1 MNYGNVLKNFK
12 VQIVLVAV
20 LLSVFALFLSDAN
33 PYTLDAKLGL
43 EFVGGV
49 RIPVTLEKSVDANT
63 MDSVV
68 ETLKT
73 RINSFGLSQAVVRP
87 VGDREV
93 LVEIPRADDSSI
105 ASVKKI
111 LQDQGKFEAI
121 IDGKQAVNGENVIAV
136 GGPNGEETPS
146 SLRTAQWSLSF
157 TVTKGGA
164 DLFGRAALG
173 KSQYPVYMFLDRPE
187 NAAII
192 LSRSELGTAT
202 QKQANDAFVKEG
214 DDILLLFTD
223 EISNATTA
231 LANKSKVI
239 ISEESLKTLNATLVN
254 IGFSTVEN
262 ASKKVIVKTIADIT
276 PDVQQGEINEW
287 KAIGLL
293 SAPLLSEGLA
303 TGTASQFYSI
313 TGAATGST
321 PQEQEAYALA
331 QIKQL
336 KSVITGGKLPV
347 SALVGSSFSIEPSL
361 GRDFLFYSLIAVI
374 LGIIVVATLVILRYG
389 DIKLSV
395 PIVIINVFEILI
407 LTAIIGKIGTIDL
420 AAMAGIIA
428 LMGTGVGDQLIVTDE
443 VLRNRN
449 KESDDKS
456 AYGTKEKIGKA
467 FSIIFT
473 IAGVAI
479 VAMLP
484 LLLSG
489 IVEISGFAL
498 SAIIGVLVGVFITRP
513 AFAVLI
519 EEMYKKDN

>member
-1 MNYGNVLKNFK
+1 MNYGNVLKSFK

-49 RIPVTLEKSVDANT
+49 RIPVTLEKSIDTNT

-73 RINSFGLSQAVVRP
+73 RISSFGLSQAIVRP

-93 LVEIPRADDSSI
+93 LVEIPRAGESSI

-111 LQDQGKFEAI
+111 LQEQGRFEAI

-136 GGPNGEETPS
+136 GGPNGEQTPS
-146 SLRTAQWSLSF
+146 TTRTNQWSLSF

-164 DLFGRAALG
+164 DLFGKASLG

-192 LSRSELGTAT
+192 LSRSELGSAT
-202 QKQANDAFVKEG
+202 QKQVSDSLVKDG
-214 DDILLLFTD
+214 DNIALIFTD
-223 EISNATTA
+223 EINNSAQQQAAA

-239 ISEESLKTLNATLVN
+239 ISESNFKTLEGKLGQL
-254 IGFSTVEN
+254 GFSTLQN
-262 ASKKVIVKTIADIT
+262 TSKKIIVKNAVDIS

-303 TGTASQFYSI
+303 SGIASQFYSI
-313 TGAATGST
+313 TGTAIGST

-331 QIKQL
+331 QVKQL

-361 GRDFLFYSLIAVI
+361 GQNFLFYSLIAVI
-374 LGIIVVATLVILRYG
+374 LGIIVVAVLVMLRYG

-395 PIVIINVFEILI
+395 PIVIINAFEILI

-428 LMGTGVGDQLIVTDE
+428 LMGTGVGDQLI
-443 VLRNRN
+443 
-449 KESDDKS
+449 
-456 AYGTKEKIGKA
+456 
-467 FSIIFT
+467 
-473 IAGVAI
+473 
-479 VAMLP
+479 
-484 LLLSG
+484 
-489 IVEISGFAL
+489 
-498 SAIIGVLVGVFITRP
+498 
-513 AFAVLI
+513 
-519 EEMYKKDN
+519 